1 MFITKDLCMN
11 DTSLS
16 KDLILIQEDGT
27 IPYDELF
34 KFANDPSY
42 LNQYVQ
48 KYGQTLYQQCIFSLT
63 HISINESLS
72 EIKWKQIIDHMKKL
86 NASLD
91 RDVGLKVAAMDYLE
105 NISDK
110 DFEMT
115 VIEHDKV
122 DDIVD
127 VATIDQLTSLY
138 VRSMFDEM
146 LNQEFQQYL
155 RNNHT
160 LSIMMLDLDDFKH
173 FNDTYG
179 HQGGDEALKTIGSIL
194 LNAVRKSDIACRYGG
209 EELVV
214 IMPQT
219 DIEIAFDVAQR
230 IRQKIEDAD
239 IDGKS
244 LTISIGVSETT
255 SSVKSADELLKMADE
270 ALYQAK
276 ANGKNQVV
284 KANEP

>member
-1 MFITKDLCMN
+1 MN
-11 DTSLS
+11 GTRLS
-16 KDLILIQEDGT
+16 QDLISIQEDIT
-27 IPYDELF
+27 IHYDELI
-34 KFANDPSY
+34 KFADNPTY
-42 LNQYVQ
+42 LNQYVE
-48 KYGQTLYQQCIFSLT
+48 KYGQKLYQQCIFSLT

-72 EIKWKQIIDHMKKL
+72 EIKWKHIVHHRKKL
-86 NASLD
+86 NTALD
-91 RDVGLKVAAMDYLE
+91 REVGLKVAAIDYLE

-110 DFEMT
+110 DFEMA
-115 VIEHDKV
+115 VMENDKV

-146 LNQEFQQYL
+146 LKQEFQQYL
-155 RNNHT
+155 RNNQK
-160 LSIMMLDLDDFKH
+160 LSIMMLDIDNFKY

-179 HQGGDEALKTIGSIL
+179 HQGGDEALTIIGNTL

-209 EELVV
+209 EELVI

-219 DIEIAFDVAQR
+219 DIETAFDVAQR
-230 IRQKIEDAD
+230 IRQKIEDTD

-255 SSVKSADELLKMADE
+255 ASTKTAAELLKMADD

-276 ANGKNQVV
+276 VNGKNQVV
-284 KANEP
+284 KSNEA

>member
-1 MFITKDLCMN
+1 MDK
-11 DTSLS
+11 TSLS
-16 KDLILIQEDGT
+16 QDLMFIQEDGT
-27 IPYDELF
+27 IPYDELI
-34 KFANDPSY
+34 KFANNPSY
-42 LNQYVQ
+42 LNQYIQ
-48 KYGQTLYQQCIFSLT
+48 KYGQKLYQQCIFSLT

-72 EIKWKQIIDHMKKL
+72 KTTWQKIVDHRKTL
-86 NASLD
+86 NTSLH
-91 RDVGLKVAAMDYLE
+91 RDVGLKVAAIDYLE

-146 LNQEFQQYL
+146 LKQEFEQYL
-155 RNNHT
+155 RNDQK
-160 LSIMMLDLDDFKH
+160 LSIMMLDIDNFKD

-179 HQGGDEALKTIGSIL
+179 HQGGDEALKTIGNVL

-209 EELVV
+209 EEMVV
-214 IMPQT
+214 IMPHT
-219 DIEIAFDVAQR
+219 DMDTALEVAQR
-230 IRQKIEDAD
+230 IRQKIEATE
-239 IDGKS
+239 INGRN
-244 LTISIGVSETT
+244 LTVSIGVSEVNA
-255 SSVKSADELLKMADE
+255 SVKSADGLLKMADD

-284 KANEP
+284 KTNES

>member
-1 MFITKDLCMN
+1 MHET
-11 DTSLS
+11 TLS
-16 KDLILIQEDGT
+16 QDLISIQEDG
-27 IPYDELF
+27 IINYDELI
-34 KFANDPSY
+34 KFADNPDY
-42 LNQYVQ
+42 FNQYVE
-48 KYGQTLYQQCIFSLT
+48 KYGQKLYQQCIFSLT
-63 HISINESLS
+63 HISISESLS
-72 EIKWKQIIDHMKKL
+72 EIKWKHIVDHRKKL
-86 NASLD
+86 SDSLH
-91 RDVGLKVAAMDYLE
+91 RDVGLKVAAIDYLE

-110 DFEMT
+110 NFEMT
-115 VIEHDKV
+115 VMENDKV
-122 DDIVD
+122 EDIVD

-146 LNQEFQQYL
+146 LKQEFQQYL
-155 RNNHT
+155 RNNQK

-179 HQGGDEALKTIGSIL
+179 HQGGDKALKTIGNVL

-219 DIEIAFDVAQR
+219 NIKTAFDVAQR
-230 IRQKIEDAD
+230 IRQIIEDTD

-244 LTISIGVSETT
+244 LTVSIGVSETT
-255 SSVKSADELLKMADE
+255 RSVKTAEELLKLADD

-284 KANEP
+284 KANES